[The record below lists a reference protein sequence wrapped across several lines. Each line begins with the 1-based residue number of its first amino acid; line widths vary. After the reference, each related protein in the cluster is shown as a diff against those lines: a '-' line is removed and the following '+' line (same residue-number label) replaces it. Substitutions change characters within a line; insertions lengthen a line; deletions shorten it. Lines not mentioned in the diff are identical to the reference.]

1 MFGGDIALLANER
14 CVQIGGKQ
22 VGIDKRNNLVKICHF
37 FSWRSFN
44 KQLAVYQKG
53 FYNSG
58 QKLIA
63 NNPLY
68 MLIVAQAKRFLKVG

>member
-37 FSWRSFN
+37 FLGVASINSLLFIKRAFIIADRS
-44 KQLAVYQKG
+44 
-53 FYNSG
+53 
-58 QKLIA
+58 
-63 NNPLY
+63 
-68 MLIVAQAKRFLKVG
+68 